1 MLNNRQPLSFKS
13 MISSINRSC
22 YGCVGLGLLLV
33 TFATGCG
40 TNLQPAGG
48 QVSVDGTPVKDGT
61 IMFYP
66 VAGGRP
72 ATGVIIEG
80 DFKLSFENPGD
91 GLPPGDYKVVIVAD
105 IWKEAKAKTK
115 AQEIEEA
122 QAKKSGAIEQTS
134 TAAAGEL
141 IHVVPPIYNDI
152 KTTPLTQKVAAS
164 GSAENYKFDLPSKK

>member
-1 MLNNRQPLSFKS
+1 M
-13 MISSINRSC
+13 SSNSI
-22 YGCVGLGLLLV
+22 LV
-33 TFATGCG
+33 TSLIGLMLLMTSLGCG
-40 TNLQPAGG
+40 ENLQPAGG
-48 QVSVDGTPVKDGT
+48 KVAVDGTPVKEGT

-66 VAGGRP
+66 VGGGRP
-72 ATGVIIEG
+72 ATGVISEG
-80 DFKLSFENPGD
+80 QFQLSFENPGD

-134 TAAAGEL
+134 SLAAGEL

-152 KTTPLTQKVAAS
+152 KTTPLVQKVAGTGAV
-164 GSAENYKFDLPSKK
+164 ENYVFDIETKK